1 MSLKPRAGSDSSGR
15 LSEGDNMQICSPR
28 LTPSPRRSNPQT
40 LTLRKKIM
48 NKVNNSD
55 NHKRELFVHL
65 FIDLFI
71 CLLE

>member
-1 MSLKPRAGSDSSGR
+1 
-15 LSEGDNMQICSPR
+15 MQICSPR

-40 LTLRKKIM
+40 LTLREKIM